1 MLEVSTE
8 AEALA
13 VAAQKTG
20 APKETADERQV
31 AVAQNPELYFDSK
44 RKLLELLRVFADHGF
59 VSLEDVAAALDRSS
73 ELASPIE
80 DAALRQRIRGLEEA
94 LRAER
99 IANDLARWDLEEAEL
114 NLASERSLVQE
125 SLVRIGNLEGQLKD
139 ARRTTLKLIVAS
151 RNGLATL
158 KRVRDHLA
166 SETYAAGA
174 LAPLVRDFQ
183 DLTQVVQELHALAIV
198 KASTTPLQPTRP

>member
-1 MLEVSTE
+1 MVSIE
-8 AEALA
+8 ASGGPASSPAGDASEKAE
-13 VAAQKTG
+13 G
-20 APKETADERQV
+20 ERQV
-31 AVAQNPELYFDSK
+31 TGVVNPALYFDSK

-59 VSLEDVAAALDRSS
+59 VSLEDVAAALDRTS
-73 ELASPIE
+73 ELASRVE
-80 DAALRQRIRGLEEA
+80 DAALRRRVRDLEEA

-99 IANDLARWDLEEAEL
+99 LVNDLARWDLEEAEL
-114 NLASERSLVQE
+114 AIASERDLVQE
-125 SLVRIGNLEGQLKD
+125 SLIRIGNLEGQLKD

-151 RNGLATL
+151 RNGLASL

-166 SETYAAGA
+166 SETYAVGA